1 MPMYYFCL
9 HDSEDVVDAEGTELP
24 DLDAARNHAT
34 QVARELMFKRDG
46 MLERSWSQWTM
57 WVRDHSGEVLLS
69 LQLGH
74 VEEDNRPIAGRD
86 QSNPVGA
93 KNSS

>member
-9 HDSEDVVDAEGTELP
+9 HNNEDVVDADGTELP
-24 DLDAARNHAT
+24 DLDAARDHAR
-34 QVARELMFKRDG
+34 QVVRELMFKRDG

-57 WVRDHSGEVLLS
+57 WVRDHSGAVLLS
-69 LQLGH
+69 LQLDH
-74 VEEDNRPIAGRD
+74 VENDN
-86 QSNPVGA
+86 QSNPVGT